1 MRYLLDTNVIIGIL
15 ANKPDAVSATSGN
28 GIQPGDCAYSAITRM
43 ELLGFAEITAQETND
58 IGELLARM
66 VYLPLTSAIEDSAIS
81 LRRQRKVKLPDAIIA
96 ATASVHS
103 LELISADK
111 DLCALV
117 KSMP

>member
-1 MRYLLDTNVIIGIL
+1 
-15 ANKPDAVSATSGN
+15 
-28 GIQPGDCAYSAITRM
+28 
-43 ELLGFAEITAQETND
+43 
-58 IGELLARM
+58 M
-66 VYLPLTSAIEDSAIS
+66 VYFPLTSAIEDSAIS

-117 KSMP
+117 KSMPG